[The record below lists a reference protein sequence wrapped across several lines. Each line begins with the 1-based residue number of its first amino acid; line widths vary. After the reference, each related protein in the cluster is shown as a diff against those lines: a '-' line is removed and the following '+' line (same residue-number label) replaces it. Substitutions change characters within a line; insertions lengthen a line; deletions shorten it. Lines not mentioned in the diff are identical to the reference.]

1 MKLVDIYYKMKK
13 DIKEIEKE
21 LEKTIATEQQVL
33 YQSSNQLLQAGGK
46 RIRPVFVLLSG
57 NFGDYQFEKL
67 KKVATSLELIHMAT
81 LVHDDVI
88 DDADK
93 RRGKL
98 TVKAK
103 WDNKVATYTGDYIF
117 AQALALIS
125 EFDQPE
131 IHQTLSNAI
140 VRMCEGEIEQI
151 QDFNNWN
158 QSLKKYLRRIKRKT
172 ALLIGISCKLG
183 ALASNAD
190 EKIVRKLYRFG
201 YNVGMAFQ
209 IVDDIL
215 DFTGTTEQL
224 GKPAGSDLRQGNI
237 TIPALYA
244 IHYSKDKELLKSY
257 VRNGKLNEKMDEV
270 IHLIRQSQGIDY
282 AKHLAQRYIQKAK
295 KALEDLPPIQEKQ
308 TLIDISD
315 FIGERTY

>member
-1 MKLVDIYYKMKK
+1 MKLVDIYYRMKK
-13 DIKEIEKE
+13 DIKEIEYE

-33 YQSSNQLLQAGGK
+33 HQSSNQLLQAGGK
-46 RIRPVFVLLSG
+46 RIRPIFVLLAG
-57 NFGDYQFEKL
+57 KFGDYQFEKL
-67 KKVATSLELIHMAT
+67 KKVATALELIHMAT

-103 WDNKVATYTGDYIF
+103 WDNKVAMYTGDYIL

-125 EFDQPE
+125 EFDHPE
-131 IHQTLSNAI
+131 IHKTLSNAI
-140 VRMCEGEIEQI
+140 VRMVEGEIEQVKY
-151 QDFNNWN
+151 FNNWN
-158 QSLKKYLRRIKRKT
+158 QSLKQYLRRIKRKT
-172 ALLIGISCKLG
+172 ALLIAVSCKLG
-183 ALASNAD
+183 ALASDANANT
-190 EKIVRKLYRFG
+190 VRKLYLYG

-209 IVDDIL
+209 IIDDIL

-237 TIPALYA
+237 TIPALYT
-244 IHYSKDKELLKSY
+244 IHYTKDKPVLQQMIQSGLT
-257 VRNGKLNEKMDEV
+257 VEKMEE
-270 IHLIRQSQGIDY
+270 LIQIIRHSEGIDY
-282 AKHLAQRYIQKAK
+282 SKRLAQRYIQKAK
-295 KALEDLPPIQEKQ
+295 EALVDLPASHQKQ
-308 TLIDISD
+308 TLLEISD